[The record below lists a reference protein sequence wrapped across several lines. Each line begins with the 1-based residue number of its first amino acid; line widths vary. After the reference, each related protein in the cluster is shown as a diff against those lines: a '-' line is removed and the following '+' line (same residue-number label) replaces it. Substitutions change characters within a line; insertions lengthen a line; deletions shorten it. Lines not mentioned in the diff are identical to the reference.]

1 MNLQRP
7 DSVPVETTQ
16 GLLGLN
22 SRQMSLLMIVA
33 SMAIATAKLA
43 DAPVLRSAN
52 DRSRW
57 CTVWSIVERN
67 TYQIDEIRKH
77 PGWDTIDIVRHNDH
91 FYSSKPPLF
100 PRMVAEIYRVLKWI
114 TGWNL
119 LDHTADMTRLI
130 LFLINIVPMG
140 IALWVFSNFIQRYSY
155 DDWNHLFITAC
166 ACFAVMYLPFLATF
180 NNHTVAIS
188 CFMIAIPLAVRQIL
202 EEEESSFSNFLCG
215 ALAALGVCNELP
227 AALLGIALFSML
239 LHANPR
245 RTMVDFVPGAAV
257 VLIAF
262 FVTNY
267 QATESWKPF
276 YATYGTSTYVYE
288 HEGVPSYWSDPKGID
303 RPRDSTATYLL
314 HCTIGHH
321 GILSLSPIF
330 LITLLSWAFPP
341 FYWQSRLRNFH
352 LLGIFLTVATLGFY
366 LTKTANY
373 NYGGMTVSLRWM
385 MWLIPFWLMSMLP
398 ALGFLTRR
406 RWFRGIALVLM
417 AISTFSAWYPSQ
429 SPWAKNWI
437 YQLME
442 QAKWIDYSDP
452 RPTFARTHYSWIG
465 ALPEGELQSDYS
477 ITFLGLRPDGSRE
490 KLRLDDGGPVEGS
503 QRLILVSRVSDLAPE
518 TKTTGYLLNT
528 LAFRA
533 GKPVEEFLIGRK
545 DGEELTAEDYTFFRG
560 VPRRMQYFASRIRYE
575 KTDLRTDAFRCM
587 VGYTNVLLK
596 GEEGAERRVI
606 RDVWYSEE
614 VPFGVLKWET
624 RLQIPGASA
633 SMASRQLW
641 TPVEV
646 GKFLPR
652 EAKPPF

>member
-1 MNLQRP
+1 MNLPRP
-7 DSVPVETTQ
+7 ETPPVETTRAPI
-16 GLLGLN
+16 GIT
-22 SRQMSLLMIVA
+22 SKHISLLMIVA

-57 CTVWSIVERN
+57 CTVWALVERN
-67 TYQIDEIRKH
+67 TYQIDEIRKQ

-91 FYSSKPPLF
+91 FYSSKPALL
-100 PRMVAEIYRVLKWI
+100 PRLVAEIYRVLKWV

-119 LDHTADMTRLI
+119 LDHTAELTRLI

-140 IALWVFSNFIQRYSY
+140 IALWVFSNFIYRYSY
-155 DDWNHLFITAC
+155 GDWNHLFVTAC
-166 ACFAVMYLPFLATF
+166 ACFAVMYLPFLSTF
-180 NNHTVAIS
+180 NNHTIAIS
-188 CFMIAIPLAVRQIL
+188 CFLIAIPFAAGQIVD
-202 EEEESSFSNFLCG
+202 EEEFPIRNLFCG
-215 ALAALGVCNELP
+215 VLTAFGVCNELP
-227 AALLGIALFSML
+227 AALLGIAFFFML
-239 LHANPR
+239 LHSNPR
-245 RTMVDFVPGAAV
+245 RTIVDFVPGAAI

-267 QATESWKPF
+267 HATGSWKPF

-314 HCTIGHH
+314 HCTLGHH

-330 LITLLSWAFPP
+330 LITLISWAFPP
-341 FYWQSRLRNFH
+341 LYWESRLRNFH
-352 LLGIFLTVATLGFY
+352 LLGTLLTIATLGFY

-385 MWLIPFWLMSMLP
+385 MWLIPFWLTSMLP
-398 ALGFLTRR
+398 ALGFFGRR
-406 RWFRGIALVLM
+406 SWFRGIALVLM
-417 AISTFSAWYPSQ
+417 AVSTFSAWYPTQ

-437 YQLME
+437 FQLME

-452 RPTFARTHYSWIG
+452 RPKFARTHYTWIG
-465 ALPEGELQSDYS
+465 KLPDGDLQTDYS

-490 KLRLDDGGPVEGS
+490 KLRLNDGGPVDETR
-503 QRLILVSRVSDLAPE
+503 RLILVSRVSDQDPQ
-518 TKTTGYLLNT
+518 TKTTGYLLDT
-528 LAFRA
+528 AAFNA
-533 GKPVEEFLIGRK
+533 GKPVEEFLVGRR
-545 DGEELTAEDYTFFRG
+545 DGEELTADDFTFFRG
-560 VPRRMQYFASRIRYE
+560 VPRRMQYVASRIRYE
-575 KTDLRTDAFRCM
+575 KTGLQTNAIRCL

-596 GEEGAERRVI
+596 GEGGADRRVI

-614 VPFGVLKWET
+614 VPFGVLKWES
-624 RLQIPGASA
+624 RLELPGGASNV
-633 SMASRQLW
+633 SRQSW
-641 TPVEV
+641 IPVEV

-652 EAKPPF
+652 EKTPPF